1 MGRRAGDQEDRR
13 LRLAGALTRTTGDLL
28 PRTTGDPH
36 TPMIGDLHTRTGD
49 LHTRTGDLHTRTG
62 DLRTQTGDLHTQTGD
77 LRTQTG
83 DLRAGVPLVGILK
96 DPLSLGDRRLDP
108 PDLYHRSLLRGCL
121 HLSGFLRLLGSSG
134 GPPWWREPMPNHP
147 PISWWIKAL
156 ISAPPSE
163 ATVAETK
170 SSSEEPAAP
179 KPAAEPPAAP
189 KPKPKPDTARA
200 LGLLGKRTFDKPP
213 PGRSTG
219 IISFIGPTFGYIE
232 REDLEKFTFSF
243 SVFFGNPKAMKPG
256 VRVHFTACKEKK
268 ALIAT
273 DVKVAPGGT
282 ENVDTE
288 IYEAVVSQP
297 ITEPQPG
304 ERQYPGQ
311 VHVDIGP
318 LRTNLTFDRKDS
330 TVTLLQNDQVLINL
344 LTDIVTEKRRA
355 TNIKPK
361 IPSTFSHTG
370 EAREQLARGS
380 LGSIG

>member
-1 MGRRAGDQEDRR
+1 
-13 LRLAGALTRTTGDLL
+13 
-28 PRTTGDPH
+28 
-36 TPMIGDLHTRTGD
+36 
-49 LHTRTGDLHTRTG
+49 
-62 DLRTQTGDLHTQTGD
+62 
-77 LRTQTG
+77 
-83 DLRAGVPLVGILK
+83 
-96 DPLSLGDRRLDP
+96 
-108 PDLYHRSLLRGCL
+108 
-121 HLSGFLRLLGSSG
+121 
-134 GPPWWREPMPNHP
+134 
-147 PISWWIKAL
+147 
-156 ISAPPSE
+156 
-163 ATVAETK
+163 
-170 SSSEEPAAP
+170 
-179 KPAAEPPAAP
+179 
-189 KPKPKPDTARA
+189 
-200 LGLLGKRTFDKPP
+200 
-213 PGRSTG
+213 
-219 IISFIGPTFGYIE
+219 
-232 REDLEKFTFSF
+232 
-243 SVFFGNPKAMKPG
+243 MKPG

-370 EAREQLARGS
+370 EAREQGVVVS
-380 LGSIG
+380 LKDGEGVIKSDRHGELSFDVKENFSDVEFTTEDVNEEVEFTVLELKAGKRAIRIRRVKEPLLLTLSAATAAAAAAAEEE